1 MNLPKEKNPKDITI
15 IIKKTRKDKIEITKK
30 EEKKEKTNNNNNN
43 NSNKNKPN
51 PGGYK
56 KSKFQIIE
64 FPISQITG
72 KIKVKKN
79 KKYNL
84 PNISSEDI
92 IFIMK
97 LISKESH
104 NFSPV
109 KSRFNKTLFFTI
121 ICLLSFALGI
131 VFFHKKKVHFGILF
145 LFIFIIFGFIYLH
158 KVRKSINNEYK
169 KCQRKLFR
177 ISDHINRKLLGKLGY
192 YLLIDCNF
200 RFVGI
205 YVIPGYIKSIL
216 ELREHNM
223 EIKKNLEGRTI
234 DQMKKKENYIEHPK
248 YEDFMNNMLL
258 KNIKGNTLRNYGFNN
273 YNDLIL
279 NEEQNI
285 DNNKT
290 LKNDRIKF
298 NNFFKENNNNN
309 DLIDKDDTVDI
320 KLTNKERIR
329 LEYAKKVKLE
339 KRKSDSL
346 DDSEIYPE
354 FYPNP
359 NTNFEEN
366 NNSKINNRSIDK
378 FRSYFGNSYNG
389 IEILNN

>member
-1 MNLPKEKNPKDITI
+1 MNLAKEKNPKDINIT
-15 IIKKTRKDKIEITKK
+15 IKKTRKDKIDTTKK
-30 EEKKEKTNNNNNN
+30 EEKNVKQNNKNNYKS
-43 NSNKNKPN
+43 SNKNKSN
-51 PGGYK
+51 ARTK
-56 KSKFQIIE
+56 KSRFQIIV

-72 KIKVKKN
+72 KIKIKKN
-79 KKYNL
+79 QKYNL
-84 PNISSEDI
+84 PNISSADI

-121 ICLLSFALGI
+121 ICLLSFALSI
-131 VFFHKKKVHFGILF
+131 FFFHKKKVHFGLIF
-145 LFIFIIFGFIYLH
+145 LFIFLIFGFIYLH
-158 KVRKSINNEYK
+158 KVRKAINNDYK

-177 ISDHINRKLLGKLGY
+177 LSDHINRKLLGKLGY

-200 RFVGI
+200 RFIGI

-216 ELREHNM
+216 ELREHNI

-234 DQMKKKENYIEHPK
+234 DQMNKKENYVEHPK

-258 KNIKGNTLRNYGFNN
+258 KNIKGSTLRNYGFN
-273 YNDLIL
+273 YYDDLIV
-279 NEEQNI
+279 NEEENI
-285 DNNKT
+285 DNKT
-290 LKNDRIKF
+290 LKNDKIKF
-298 NNFFKENNNNN
+298 NNFFKENNNNIN
-309 DLIDKDDTVDI
+309 DLIDKDDTIDI

-346 DDSEIYPE
+346 DDSDIYPDY
-354 FYPNP
+354 YPNK
-359 NTNFEEN
+359 NFGENN

-378 FRSYFGNSYNG
+378 FKSYFGNSFNG

>member
-1 MNLPKEKNPKDITI
+1 MNLAKGKNPKDINI
-15 IIKKTRKDKIEITKK
+15 IIKKTKKDKIETTKK
-30 EEKKEKTNNNNNN
+30 EEKKLKQNNNK
-43 NSNKNKPN
+43 SNKNKSN
-51 PGGYK
+51 ARCK
-56 KSKFQIIE
+56 KSRFQIIV

-72 KIKVKKN
+72 KIKLKKN
-79 KKYNL
+79 QKYNL
-84 PNISSEDI
+84 PNISSADI

-109 KSRFNKTLFFTI
+109 KSRFNKTLFFTV
-121 ICLLSFALGI
+121 ICLLFFALSI
-131 VFFHKKKVHFGILF
+131 FFFHKKKVHLGLIF
-145 LFIFIIFGFIYLH
+145 LFIFLIFGFIYLH
-158 KVRKSINNEYK
+158 KVRKAINNDYK

-177 ISDHINRKLLGKLGY
+177 LSDHINRKLLGKLGY

-200 RFVGI
+200 RFIGI
-205 YVIPGYIKSIL
+205 YIIPGYIKSIL
-216 ELREHNM
+216 ELREHNI

-234 DQMKKKENYIEHPK
+234 DQMNKKENYVEHPK

-258 KNIKGNTLRNYGFNN
+258 KNIKGSTLRNYGFN
-273 YNDLIL
+273 YYDDLII
-279 NEEQNI
+279 NEEDNI
-285 DNNKT
+285 DNKT
-290 LKNDRIKF
+290 LKNDKIKF
-298 NNFFKENNNNN
+298 NNFFKENNINNN
-309 DLIDKDDTVDI
+309 DLIDKDDTIDI

-346 DDSEIYPE
+346 DDSDIYPDY
-354 FYPNP
+354 YPNK
-359 NTNFEEN
+359 NFGENN

-378 FRSYFGNSYNG
+378 FKSYFGNSFNG

>member
-1 MNLPKEKNPKDITI
+1 MNLPKGKNQKEINI
-15 IIKKTRKDKIEITKK
+15 IIKKTRKDKTEITKK
-30 EEKKEKTNNNNNN
+30 EEKKVKQNNNK
-43 NSNKNKPN
+43 SNKNKSN
-51 PGGYK
+51 ARSK
-56 KSKFQIIE
+56 KSRFQIIV

-72 KIKVKKN
+72 KIKLKKN
-79 KKYNL
+79 QKYNL
-84 PNISSEDI
+84 PNISSADI

-109 KSRFNKTLFFTI
+109 KSRFNKTLFFTV
-121 ICLLSFALGI
+121 ICLLFFALSI
-131 VFFHKKKVHFGILF
+131 FFFHKKKVHFGLIF
-145 LFIFIIFGFIYLH
+145 LFIFLIFGFIYLH
-158 KVRKSINNEYK
+158 KVRKAINNDYK

-177 ISDHINRKLLGKLGY
+177 LSDHINRKLLGKLGY

-200 RFVGI
+200 RFIGI
-205 YVIPGYIKSIL
+205 YIIPGYIKSIL
-216 ELREHNM
+216 ELREHNI

-234 DQMKKKENYIEHPK
+234 DQMNKKENYVEHPK

-258 KNIKGNTLRNYGFNN
+258 KNIKGSTLRNYGFN
-273 YNDLIL
+273 YYDDLIV
-279 NEEQNI
+279 NEEENV
-285 DNNKT
+285 DNKT
-290 LKNDRIKF
+290 LKNDKIKF
-298 NNFFKENNNNN
+298 NNFFKENNNNIN
-309 DLIDKDDTVDI
+309 DLIDKDDTIDI

-346 DDSEIYPE
+346 DDSDIYPDY
-354 FYPNP
+354 YPNK
-359 NTNFEEN
+359 NFGENN

-378 FRSYFGNSYNG
+378 FKSYFGNSFNG

>member
-1 MNLPKEKNPKDITI
+1 MNLAKGKGKNTKDINI
-15 IIKKTRKDKIEITKK
+15 IIKKTRKDKIDTTKK
-30 EEKKEKTNNNNNN
+30 EEKKVKQNNNK
-43 NSNKNKPN
+43 SNKNKSN
-51 PGGYK
+51 TRSK
-56 KSKFQIIE
+56 KSRFQIIV

-72 KIKVKKN
+72 KIKLKKN
-79 KKYNL
+79 QKYNL
-84 PNISSEDI
+84 PNISSADI

-121 ICLLSFALGI
+121 ICLLSFALSI
-131 VFFHKKKVHFGILF
+131 FFFHKKKVHFGLIF
-145 LFIFIIFGFIYLH
+145 LFIFLIFGFIYLH
-158 KVRKSINNEYK
+158 KVRKAINNDYK

-177 ISDHINRKLLGKLGY
+177 LSDHINRKLLGKMGY

-200 RFVGI
+200 RFIGI
-205 YVIPGYIKSIL
+205 YIIPGYIKSIL
-216 ELREHNM
+216 ELREHNI

-234 DQMKKKENYIEHPK
+234 DQMNKKENYVEHPK

-258 KNIKGNTLRNYGFNN
+258 KNIKGSTLRNYGFN
-273 YNDLIL
+273 YYDDLIV
-279 NEEQNI
+279 NEEENI
-285 DNNKT
+285 DNKT
-290 LKNDRIKF
+290 LKNDKIKF
-298 NNFFKENNNNN
+298 NNFFKENNNINNN
-309 DLIDKDDTVDI
+309 DLIDKDDTIDI

-346 DDSEIYPE
+346 DDSDIYPDY
-354 FYPNP
+354 YPNK
-359 NTNFEEN
+359 NFGENN

-378 FRSYFGNSYNG
+378 FKSYFGNSFNG

>member
-1 MNLPKEKNPKDITI
+1 MNLPKGKNPKDINI
-15 IIKKTRKDKIEITKK
+15 IIKKTKKDKIETTKK
-30 EEKKEKTNNNNNN
+30 EEKKLKQNNNK
-43 NSNKNKPN
+43 SNKNKSN
-51 PGGYK
+51 ARCK
-56 KSKFQIIE
+56 KSRFQIIV

-72 KIKVKKN
+72 KIKLKKN
-79 KKYNL
+79 QKYNL
-84 PNISSEDI
+84 PNISSADI

-121 ICLLSFALGI
+121 ICLLSFALSI
-131 VFFHKKKVHFGILF
+131 FFFHKKKVHFGLIF
-145 LFIFIIFGFIYLH
+145 LFIFLIFGFIYLH
-158 KVRKSINNEYK
+158 KVRKAINNDYK

-177 ISDHINRKLLGKLGY
+177 LSDHINRKLLGKLGY

-200 RFVGI
+200 RFIGI

-216 ELREHNM
+216 ELREHNI

-234 DQMKKKENYIEHPK
+234 DQMNKKENYVEHPK

-258 KNIKGNTLRNYGFNN
+258 KNIKGSTLRNYGFN
-273 YNDLIL
+273 YYDDLIV
-279 NEEQNI
+279 NEKDNI
-285 DNNKT
+285 DNKT
-290 LKNDRIKF
+290 LKNDKIKF
-298 NNFFKENNNNN
+298 NNFFKENNINNN
-309 DLIDKDDTVDI
+309 DLIDKDDTIDI

-346 DDSEIYPE
+346 DDSDIYPDY
-354 FYPNP
+354 YPNK
-359 NTNFEEN
+359 NFGENN

-378 FRSYFGNSYNG
+378 FKSYFGNSFNG

>member
-1 MNLPKEKNPKDITI
+1 MNLAKGKGKNTKDINI
-15 IIKKTRKDKIEITKK
+15 IIKKTRKDKIDTTKK
-30 EEKKEKTNNNNNN
+30 EEKKVKQNNNK
-43 NSNKNKPN
+43 SNKNKSN
-51 PGGYK
+51 TRSK
-56 KSKFQIIE
+56 KSRFQIIV

-72 KIKVKKN
+72 KIKLKKN
-79 KKYNL
+79 QKYNL
-84 PNISSEDI
+84 PNISSADI

-109 KSRFNKTLFFTI
+109 KSRFNKTLFFTV
-121 ICLLSFALGI
+121 ICLLSFALSI
-131 VFFHKKKVHFGILF
+131 FFFHKKKVHFGLIF
-145 LFIFIIFGFIYLH
+145 LFIFLIFGFIYLH
-158 KVRKSINNEYK
+158 KVRKAINNDYK

-177 ISDHINRKLLGKLGY
+177 LSDHINRKLLGKLGY

-200 RFVGI
+200 RFIGI
-205 YVIPGYIKSIL
+205 YIIPGYIKSIL
-216 ELREHNM
+216 ELREHNI

-234 DQMKKKENYIEHPK
+234 DQMNKKENYVEHPK

-258 KNIKGNTLRNYGFNN
+258 KNIKGSTLRNYGFN
-273 YNDLIL
+273 YYDDLIV
-279 NEEQNI
+279 NEEENI
-285 DNNKT
+285 DNKT
-290 LKNDRIKF
+290 LKNDKIKF

-309 DLIDKDDTVDI
+309 INDLIDKDDTIDI

-346 DDSEIYPE
+346 DDSDIYPDY
-354 FYPNP
+354 YPNK
-359 NTNFEEN
+359 NFGENN

-378 FRSYFGNSYNG
+378 FKSYFGNSFNG

>member
-1 MNLPKEKNPKDITI
+1 MNLPKGKNQKDINI
-15 IIKKTRKDKIEITKK
+15 IIKKTRKDKTEITKK
-30 EEKKEKTNNNNNN
+30 EEKKVKQNNNK
-43 NSNKNKPN
+43 SNKNKSN
-51 PGGYK
+51 IRSK
-56 KSKFQIIE
+56 KSRFQIIV

-72 KIKVKKN
+72 KIKIKKN
-79 KKYNL
+79 QKYNL
-84 PNISSEDI
+84 PNISSADI

-121 ICLLSFALGI
+121 ICLLSFALSI
-131 VFFHKKKVHFGILF
+131 FFFHKKKVHFGLIF
-145 LFIFIIFGFIYLH
+145 LFIFLIFGFIYLH
-158 KVRKSINNEYK
+158 KVRKAINNDYK

-177 ISDHINRKLLGKLGY
+177 LSDHINRKLLGKLGY

-200 RFVGI
+200 RFIGI

-216 ELREHNM
+216 ELREHNI

-234 DQMKKKENYIEHPK
+234 DQMNKKENYVEHPK

-258 KNIKGNTLRNYGFNN
+258 KNIKGSTLRNYGFN
-273 YNDLIL
+273 YYDDLIV
-279 NEEQNI
+279 NEEENI
-285 DNNKT
+285 DNKT
-290 LKNDRIKF
+290 LKNDKIKF
-298 NNFFKENNNNN
+298 NNFFKENNINNN
-309 DLIDKDDTVDI
+309 DLIDKDDTIDI

-346 DDSEIYPE
+346 DDSDIYPDY
-354 FYPNP
+354 YPNK
-359 NTNFEEN
+359 NFGENN

-378 FRSYFGNSYNG
+378 FKSYFGNSFNG

>member
-1 MNLPKEKNPKDITI
+1 MNLAKGKGKNTKDINI
-15 IIKKTRKDKIEITKK
+15 IIKKTRKDKIETSKK
-30 EEKKEKTNNNNNN
+30 EEKKVKQNNNNNN
-43 NSNKNKPN
+43 KNNSNIRS
-51 PGGYK
+51 K
-56 KSKFQIIE
+56 KSRFQIIV

-72 KIKVKKN
+72 KIKLKKN
-79 KKYNL
+79 QKYNL
-84 PNISSEDI
+84 PNISSADI

-121 ICLLSFALGI
+121 ICLLSFVLSI
-131 VFFHKKKVHFGILF
+131 FFFHKKKVHFGLIF
-145 LFIFIIFGFIYLH
+145 LFIFLIFGFIYLH
-158 KVRKSINNEYK
+158 KVRKAINNDYK

-177 ISDHINRKLLGKLGY
+177 LSDHINRKLLGKLGY

-200 RFVGI
+200 RFIGI

-216 ELREHNM
+216 ELREHNI

-234 DQMKKKENYIEHPK
+234 DQMNKKENYVEHPK

-258 KNIKGNTLRNYGFNN
+258 KNIKGSTLRNYGFN
-273 YNDLIL
+273 YYDDLIV
-279 NEEQNI
+279 NEEENI
-285 DNNKT
+285 DNKT
-290 LKNDRIKF
+290 LKNDKIKF
-298 NNFFKENNNNN
+298 NNFFKENNNNIN
-309 DLIDKDDTVDI
+309 DLIDKDDTIDI

-346 DDSEIYPE
+346 DDSDIYPDY
-354 FYPNP
+354 YPNK
-359 NTNFEEN
+359 NFGENN

-378 FRSYFGNSYNG
+378 FKSYFGNSFNG

>member
-1 MNLPKEKNPKDITI
+1 MNLPKGKNTKDINI
-15 IIKKTRKDKIEITKK
+15 IIKKKRKDKNETTKK
-30 EEKKEKTNNNNNN
+30 EEKKVKQNNNK
-43 NSNKNKPN
+43 SNKNKSN
-51 PGGYK
+51 ARSK
-56 KSKFQIIE
+56 KSRFQIIV

-72 KIKVKKN
+72 KIKIKKN
-79 KKYNL
+79 QKYNL
-84 PNISSEDI
+84 PNISSADI

-109 KSRFNKTLFFTI
+109 KSRFSKTLFFTM
-121 ICLLSFALGI
+121 ICLLFFVLSIF
-131 VFFHKKKVHFGILF
+131 FFHKKKVHFGLIF
-145 LFIFIIFGFIYLH
+145 LFIFLIFGFIYLH
-158 KVRKSINNEYK
+158 KVRKAINNDYK

-177 ISDHINRKLLGKLGY
+177 LSDHINRKLLGKLGY

-200 RFVGI
+200 RFIGI
-205 YVIPGYIKSIL
+205 YIIPGYIKSIL
-216 ELREHNM
+216 ELREHNI

-234 DQMKKKENYIEHPK
+234 DQMNKKENYVEHPK

-258 KNIKGNTLRNYGFNN
+258 KNIKGSTLRNYGFN
-273 YNDLIL
+273 YYDDLIV
-279 NEEQNI
+279 NEEENI
-285 DNNKT
+285 DNKT
-290 LKNDRIKF
+290 LKNDKIKF
-298 NNFFKENNNNN
+298 NNFFKENNINNN
-309 DLIDKDDTVDI
+309 DLIDKDDTIDI

-346 DDSEIYPE
+346 DDSDIYPE
-354 FYPNP
+354 YYPNK
-359 NTNFEEN
+359 NFGENN

-378 FRSYFGNSYNG
+378 FKSYFGNSFNG

>member
-1 MNLPKEKNPKDITI
+1 MNLAKEKNPKDINI
-15 IIKKTRKDKIEITKK
+15 IIKKTRKDKIDTTKK
-30 EEKKEKTNNNNNN
+30 EEKKVKQNNNK
-43 NSNKNKPN
+43 SNKNKSN
-51 PGGYK
+51 TRSK
-56 KSKFQIIE
+56 KSRFQIIV

-72 KIKVKKN
+72 KIKIKKN
-79 KKYNL
+79 QKYNL
-84 PNISSEDI
+84 PNISSADI

-121 ICLLSFALGI
+121 ICLLSFALSI
-131 VFFHKKKVHFGILF
+131 FFFHKKKVHFGLIF
-145 LFIFIIFGFIYLH
+145 LFIFLIFGFIYLH
-158 KVRKSINNEYK
+158 KVRKAINNDYK

-177 ISDHINRKLLGKLGY
+177 LSDHINRKLLGKLGY

-200 RFVGI
+200 RFIGI
-205 YVIPGYIKSIL
+205 YIIPGYIKSIL
-216 ELREHNM
+216 ELREHNI

-234 DQMKKKENYIEHPK
+234 DQMNKKENYVEHPK

-258 KNIKGNTLRNYGFNN
+258 KNIKGSTLRNYGFN
-273 YNDLIL
+273 YYDDLIV
-279 NEEQNI
+279 NEEENI
-285 DNNKT
+285 DNKT
-290 LKNDRIKF
+290 LKNDKIKF
-298 NNFFKENNNNN
+298 NNFFKENNNNIN
-309 DLIDKDDTVDI
+309 DLIDKDDTIDI

-346 DDSEIYPE
+346 DDSDIYPDY
-354 FYPNP
+354 YPNK
-359 NTNFEEN
+359 NFGENN

-378 FRSYFGNSYNG
+378 FKSYFGNSFNG

>member
-1 MNLPKEKNPKDITI
+1 MNLQKGKNTKDINI
-15 IIKKTRKDKIEITKK
+15 IIKKTRKDKNETTKK
-30 EEKKEKTNNNNNN
+30 EEKKVKQNNNK
-43 NSNKNKPN
+43 SNKNKSN
-51 PGGYK
+51 ARSK
-56 KSKFQIIE
+56 KSRFQIIV
-64 FPISQITG
+64 FPISQVTG
-72 KIKVKKN
+72 KIKIKKN
-79 KKYNL
+79 QKYNL
-84 PNISSEDI
+84 PNISSADI

-121 ICLLSFALGI
+121 ICLLSFALSI
-131 VFFHKKKVHFGILF
+131 FFFHKKKVHFGLIF
-145 LFIFIIFGFIYLH
+145 LFIFLIFGFIYLH
-158 KVRKSINNEYK
+158 KVRKAINNDYK

-177 ISDHINRKLLGKLGY
+177 LSDHINRKLLGKLGY

-200 RFVGI
+200 RFIGI
-205 YVIPGYIKSIL
+205 YIIPGYIKSIL
-216 ELREHNM
+216 ELREHNI

-234 DQMKKKENYIEHPK
+234 DQMNKKENYVEHPK

-258 KNIKGNTLRNYGFNN
+258 KNIKGSTLRNYGFN
-273 YNDLIL
+273 YYDDLIV
-279 NEEQNI
+279 NEEENI
-285 DNNKT
+285 DNKT
-290 LKNDRIKF
+290 LKNDKIKF
-298 NNFFKENNNNN
+298 NNFFKENNNINNN
-309 DLIDKDDTVDI
+309 DLIDKDDTIDI

-346 DDSEIYPE
+346 DDSDIYPDY
-354 FYPNP
+354 YPNK
-359 NTNFEEN
+359 NFGENN

-378 FRSYFGNSYNG
+378 FKSYFGNSFNG

>member
-1 MNLPKEKNPKDITI
+1 MNLAKGKNQKEINI
-15 IIKKTRKDKIEITKK
+15 IIKKTRKDKTEITKK
-30 EEKKEKTNNNNNN
+30 EEKKVKQNNNK
-43 NSNKNKPN
+43 SNKNKSN
-51 PGGYK
+51 TRSK
-56 KSKFQIIE
+56 KSRFQIIV

-72 KIKVKKN
+72 KIKLKKN
-79 KKYNL
+79 QKYNL
-84 PNISSEDI
+84 PNISSADI

-109 KSRFNKTLFFTI
+109 KSRFNKTLFFTV
-121 ICLLSFALGI
+121 ICLLFFVLSIF
-131 VFFHKKKVHFGILF
+131 FFHKKKVHFGLIF
-145 LFIFIIFGFIYLH
+145 LFIFLIFGFIYLH
-158 KVRKSINNEYK
+158 KVRKAINNDYK

-177 ISDHINRKLLGKLGY
+177 LSDHINRKLLGKLGY

-200 RFVGI
+200 RFIGI
-205 YVIPGYIKSIL
+205 YIIPGYIKSIL
-216 ELREHNM
+216 ELREHNI

-234 DQMKKKENYIEHPK
+234 DQMNKKENYVEHPK

-258 KNIKGNTLRNYGFNN
+258 KNIKGSTLRNYGFN
-273 YNDLIL
+273 YYDDLIV
-279 NEEQNI
+279 NEEENI
-285 DNNKT
+285 DNKT
-290 LKNDRIKF
+290 LKNDKIKF
-298 NNFFKENNNNN
+298 NNFFKENNNNIN
-309 DLIDKDDTVDI
+309 DLIDKDDTIDI

-346 DDSEIYPE
+346 DDSDIYPDY
-354 FYPNP
+354 YPNK
-359 NTNFEEN
+359 NFGENN

-378 FRSYFGNSYNG
+378 FKSYFGNSFNG

>member
-1 MNLPKEKNPKDITI
+1 MNLPKGKNQKEINI
-15 IIKKTRKDKIEITKK
+15 IIKKTRKDKTEITKK
-30 EEKKEKTNNNNNN
+30 EEKKLKQNNNK
-43 NSNKNKPN
+43 SNKNKSN
-51 PGGYK
+51 IRSK
-56 KSKFQIIE
+56 KSRFQIIV

-72 KIKVKKN
+72 KIKLKKN
-79 KKYNL
+79 QKYNL
-84 PNISSEDI
+84 PNISSADI

-121 ICLLSFALGI
+121 ICLLSFALSI
-131 VFFHKKKVHFGILF
+131 FFFHKKKVHFGLIF
-145 LFIFIIFGFIYLH
+145 LFIFLIFGFFYLH
-158 KVRKSINNEYK
+158 KVRKAINNDYK

-177 ISDHINRKLLGKLGY
+177 LSDHINRKLLGKLGY

-200 RFVGI
+200 RFIGI
-205 YVIPGYIKSIL
+205 YIIPGYIKSIL
-216 ELREHNM
+216 ELREHNI

-234 DQMKKKENYIEHPK
+234 DQMNKKENYVEHPK

-258 KNIKGNTLRNYGFNN
+258 KNIKGSTLRNYGFN
-273 YNDLIL
+273 YYDDLIV
-279 NEEQNI
+279 NEEENI
-285 DNNKT
+285 DNKT
-290 LKNDRIKF
+290 LKNDKIKF

-309 DLIDKDDTVDI
+309 INDLIDKDDTIDI

-346 DDSEIYPE
+346 DDSDIYPDY
-354 FYPNP
+354 YPNK
-359 NTNFEEN
+359 NFGENN

-378 FRSYFGNSYNG
+378 FKSYFGNSFNG

>member
-1 MNLPKEKNPKDITI
+1 MNLPKGKNQKEINI
-15 IIKKTRKDKIEITKK
+15 IIKKTRKDKTEITKK
-30 EEKKEKTNNNNNN
+30 EEKKVKQNNNNNKN
-43 NSNKNKPN
+43 NSNIRS
-51 PGGYK
+51 K
-56 KSKFQIIE
+56 KSRFQIIV

-72 KIKVKKN
+72 KIKIKKN
-79 KKYNL
+79 QKYNL
-84 PNISSEDI
+84 PNISSADI

-121 ICLLSFALGI
+121 ICLLFFVLSIF
-131 VFFHKKKVHFGILF
+131 FFHKKKVHFGLIF
-145 LFIFIIFGFIYLH
+145 LFIFLIFGFIYLH
-158 KVRKSINNEYK
+158 KVRKAINNDYK

-177 ISDHINRKLLGKLGY
+177 LSDHINRKLLGKLGY

-200 RFVGI
+200 RFIGI
-205 YVIPGYIKSIL
+205 YIIPGYIKSIL
-216 ELREHNM
+216 ELREHNI

-234 DQMKKKENYIEHPK
+234 DQMNKKENYVEHPK

-258 KNIKGNTLRNYGFNN
+258 KNIKGSTLRNYGFN
-273 YNDLIL
+273 YYDDLIV
-279 NEEQNI
+279 NEEENI
-285 DNNKT
+285 DNKT
-290 LKNDRIKF
+290 LKNDKIKF
-298 NNFFKENNNNN
+298 NNFFKENNNNIN
-309 DLIDKDDTVDI
+309 DLIDKDDTIDI

-346 DDSEIYPE
+346 DDSDIYPDY
-354 FYPNP
+354 YPNK
-359 NTNFEEN
+359 NFGENN

-378 FRSYFGNSYNG
+378 FKSYFGNSFNG

>member
-1 MNLPKEKNPKDITI
+1 MNLPKGKNQKEINI
-15 IIKKTRKDKIEITKK
+15 IIKKTRKDKTEITKK
-30 EEKKEKTNNNNNN
+30 EEKKVKQNNNK
-43 NSNKNKPN
+43 SNKNKSN
-51 PGGYK
+51 IRSK
-56 KSKFQIIE
+56 KSRFQIIV

-72 KIKVKKN
+72 KIKIKKN
-79 KKYNL
+79 QKYNL
-84 PNISSEDI
+84 PNISSGDI

-109 KSRFNKTLFFTI
+109 KSRFNKTLFFTV
-121 ICLLSFALGI
+121 ICLLSFALSI
-131 VFFHKKKVHFGILF
+131 FFFHKKKVHFGLIF
-145 LFIFIIFGFIYLH
+145 LFIFLIFGFIYLH
-158 KVRKSINNEYK
+158 KVRKAINNDYK

-177 ISDHINRKLLGKLGY
+177 LSDHINRKLLGKLGY

-200 RFVGI
+200 RFIGI
-205 YVIPGYIKSIL
+205 YIIPGYIKSIL
-216 ELREHNM
+216 ELREHNI

-234 DQMKKKENYIEHPK
+234 DQMNKKENYVEHPK

-258 KNIKGNTLRNYGFNN
+258 KNIKGSTLRNYGFN
-273 YNDLIL
+273 YYDDLIV
-279 NEEQNI
+279 NEEENI
-285 DNNKT
+285 DNKT
-290 LKNDRIKF
+290 LKNDKIKF
-298 NNFFKENNNNN
+298 NNFFKENNNINNN
-309 DLIDKDDTVDI
+309 DLIDKDVTIDI

-346 DDSEIYPE
+346 DDSDIYPDY
-354 FYPNP
+354 YPNK
-359 NTNFEEN
+359 NFGENN

-378 FRSYFGNSYNG
+378 FKSYFGNSFNG

>member
-1 MNLPKEKNPKDITI
+1 MNLQKGKNTKDINI
-15 IIKKTRKDKIEITKK
+15 IIKKTRKDKNETTKK
-30 EEKKEKTNNNNNN
+30 EEKKVKQNNNK
-43 NSNKNKPN
+43 SNKNKSN
-51 PGGYK
+51 ARCK
-56 KSKFQIIE
+56 KSRFQIIV

-72 KIKVKKN
+72 KIKIKKN
-79 KKYNL
+79 QKYNL
-84 PNISSEDI
+84 PNISSADI

-121 ICLLSFALGI
+121 ICLLSFVLSI
-131 VFFHKKKVHFGILF
+131 FFFHKKKVHFGLIF
-145 LFIFIIFGFIYLH
+145 LFIFLIFGFIYLH
-158 KVRKSINNEYK
+158 KVRKAINNDYK

-177 ISDHINRKLLGKLGY
+177 LSDHINRKLLGKLGY

-200 RFVGI
+200 RFIGI
-205 YVIPGYIKSIL
+205 YIIPGYIKSIL
-216 ELREHNM
+216 ELREHNI

-234 DQMKKKENYIEHPK
+234 DQMNKKENYVEHPK

-258 KNIKGNTLRNYGFNN
+258 KNIKGSTLRNYGFN
-273 YNDLIL
+273 YYDDLIV
-279 NEEQNI
+279 NEEENV
-285 DNNKT
+285 DNKT
-290 LKNDRIKF
+290 LKNDKIKF

-309 DLIDKDDTVDI
+309 NNDLIDKDDTIDI

-346 DDSEIYPE
+346 DDSDIYPDY
-354 FYPNP
+354 YPNK
-359 NTNFEEN
+359 NFGENN

-378 FRSYFGNSYNG
+378 FKSYFGNSFNG

>member
-1 MNLPKEKNPKDITI
+1 MNLPKGKNPKDINI
-15 IIKKTRKDKIEITKK
+15 IIKKTKKDKIETTKK
-30 EEKKEKTNNNNNN
+30 EEKKLKQNNNK
-43 NSNKNKPN
+43 SNKNKSN
-51 PGGYK
+51 ARCK
-56 KSKFQIIE
+56 KSRFQIIV

-72 KIKVKKN
+72 KIKLKKN
-79 KKYNL
+79 QKYNL
-84 PNISSEDI
+84 PNISSADI

-121 ICLLSFALGI
+121 ICLLSFALSI
-131 VFFHKKKVHFGILF
+131 FFFHKKKVHFGLIF
-145 LFIFIIFGFIYLH
+145 LFIFLIFGFIYLH
-158 KVRKSINNEYK
+158 KVRKAINNDYK

-177 ISDHINRKLLGKLGY
+177 LSDHINRKLLGKLGY

-200 RFVGI
+200 RFIGI

-216 ELREHNM
+216 ELREHNI

-234 DQMKKKENYIEHPK
+234 DQMNKKENYVEHPK

-258 KNIKGNTLRNYGFNN
+258 KNIKGSTLRNYGFN
-273 YNDLIL
+273 YYDDLIV
-279 NEEQNI
+279 NEKDNI
-285 DNNKT
+285 DNKT
-290 LKNDRIKF
+290 LKNDKIKF
-298 NNFFKENNNNN
+298 NNFFKENNINNN
-309 DLIDKDDTVDI
+309 DLIDKDDTIDI

-346 DDSEIYPE
+346 DDSDIYPDY
-354 FYPNP
+354 YPNK
-359 NTNFEEN
+359 NFGENN
-366 NNSKINNRSIDK
+366 NNSKINKRSIDK
-378 FRSYFGNSYNG
+378 FKSYFGNSFNG

>member
-1 MNLPKEKNPKDITI
+1 MNLPKGKNQKEINI
-15 IIKKTRKDKIEITKK
+15 IIKKTRKDKTEITKK
-30 EEKKEKTNNNNNN
+30 EEKKVKQNNNK
-43 NSNKNKPN
+43 SNKNKSN
-51 PGGYK
+51 IRSK
-56 KSKFQIIE
+56 KSRFQIIV

-72 KIKVKKN
+72 KIKIKKN
-79 KKYNL
+79 QKYNL
-84 PNISSEDI
+84 PNISSGDI

-109 KSRFNKTLFFTI
+109 KSRFNKTLFFTV
-121 ICLLSFALGI
+121 ICLLSFALSI
-131 VFFHKKKVHFGILF
+131 FFFHKKKVHFGLIF
-145 LFIFIIFGFIYLH
+145 LFIFLIFGFIYLH
-158 KVRKSINNEYK
+158 KVRKAINNDYK

-177 ISDHINRKLLGKLGY
+177 LSDHINRKLLGKLGY

-200 RFVGI
+200 RFIGI
-205 YVIPGYIKSIL
+205 YIIPGYIKSIL
-216 ELREHNM
+216 ELREHNI

-234 DQMKKKENYIEHPK
+234 DQMNKKENYVEHPK

-258 KNIKGNTLRNYGFNN
+258 KNIKGSTLRNYGFN
-273 YNDLIL
+273 YYDDLIV
-279 NEEQNI
+279 NEEENI
-285 DNNKT
+285 DNKT
-290 LKNDRIKF
+290 LKNDKIKF
-298 NNFFKENNNNN
+298 NNFFKENNNNIN
-309 DLIDKDDTVDI
+309 DLIDKDVTIDI

-346 DDSEIYPE
+346 DDSDIYPDY
-354 FYPNP
+354 YPNK
-359 NTNFEEN
+359 NFGENN

-378 FRSYFGNSYNG
+378 FKSYFGNSFNG

>member
-1 MNLPKEKNPKDITI
+1 MNLAKGKGKNTKDINI
-15 IIKKTRKDKIEITKK
+15 IIKKTRKDKIDTTKK
-30 EEKKEKTNNNNNN
+30 EEKKVKQNNNK
-43 NSNKNKPN
+43 SNKNKSN
-51 PGGYK
+51 TRSK
-56 KSKFQIIE
+56 KSRFQIIV

-72 KIKVKKN
+72 KIKLKKN
-79 KKYNL
+79 QKYNL
-84 PNISSEDI
+84 PNISSADI

-121 ICLLSFALGI
+121 ICLLSFALSI
-131 VFFHKKKVHFGILF
+131 FFFHKKKVHFGLIF
-145 LFIFIIFGFIYLH
+145 LFIFLIFGFIYLH
-158 KVRKSINNEYK
+158 KVRKAINNDYK

-177 ISDHINRKLLGKLGY
+177 LSDHINRKLLGKLGY

-200 RFVGI
+200 RFIGI
-205 YVIPGYIKSIL
+205 YIIPGYIKSIL
-216 ELREHNM
+216 ELREHNI
-223 EIKKNLEGRTI
+223 EIKKNLEGKTI
-234 DQMKKKENYIEHPK
+234 DQMNKKENYVEHPK

-258 KNIKGNTLRNYGFNN
+258 KNIKGSTLRNYGFN
-273 YNDLIL
+273 YYDDLIV
-279 NEEQNI
+279 NEEENI
-285 DNNKT
+285 DNKT
-290 LKNDRIKF
+290 LKNDKIKF
-298 NNFFKENNNNN
+298 NNFFKENNNINNN
-309 DLIDKDDTVDI
+309 DLIDKDDTIDI

-346 DDSEIYPE
+346 DDSDIYPDY
-354 FYPNP
+354 YPNK
-359 NTNFEEN
+359 NFGENN

-378 FRSYFGNSYNG
+378 FKSYFGNSFNG

>member
-1 MNLPKEKNPKDITI
+1 MNLPKGKNQKEINI
-15 IIKKTRKDKIEITKK
+15 IIKKTRKDKTEITKK
-30 EEKKEKTNNNNNN
+30 EEKKVKQNNNK
-43 NSNKNKPN
+43 SNKNKSN
-51 PGGYK
+51 IRSK
-56 KSKFQIIE
+56 KSRFQIIV

-72 KIKVKKN
+72 KIKIKKN
-79 KKYNL
+79 QKYNL
-84 PNISSEDI
+84 PNISSADI

-121 ICLLSFALGI
+121 ICLLSFALSI
-131 VFFHKKKVHFGILF
+131 FFFHKKKVHFGLIF
-145 LFIFIIFGFIYLH
+145 LFIFLIFGFFYLH
-158 KVRKSINNEYK
+158 KVRKAINNDYK

-177 ISDHINRKLLGKLGY
+177 LSDHINRKLLGKLGY

-200 RFVGI
+200 RFIGI
-205 YVIPGYIKSIL
+205 YIIPGYIKSIL
-216 ELREHNM
+216 ELREHNI

-234 DQMKKKENYIEHPK
+234 DQMNKKENYVEHPK

-258 KNIKGNTLRNYGFNN
+258 KNIKGSTLRNYGFN
-273 YNDLIL
+273 YYDDLII
-279 NEEQNI
+279 NEEDNI
-285 DNNKT
+285 DNKT
-290 LKNDRIKF
+290 LKNDKIKF
-298 NNFFKENNNNN
+298 NNFFKENNINNN
-309 DLIDKDDTVDI
+309 DLIDKDDTIDI

-346 DDSEIYPE
+346 DDSDIYPDY
-354 FYPNP
+354 YPNK
-359 NTNFEEN
+359 NFGENN

-378 FRSYFGNSYNG
+378 FKSYFGNSFNG

>member
-1 MNLPKEKNPKDITI
+1 MNLPKGKNQKEINI
-15 IIKKTRKDKIEITKK
+15 IIKKTRKDKTEITKK
-30 EEKKEKTNNNNNN
+30 EEKKVKQNNNK
-43 NSNKNKPN
+43 SNKNKSN
-51 PGGYK
+51 IRSK
-56 KSKFQIIE
+56 KSRFQIIV

-72 KIKVKKN
+72 KIKIKKN
-79 KKYNL
+79 QKYNL
-84 PNISSEDI
+84 PNISSADI

-121 ICLLSFALGI
+121 ICLLSFALSI
-131 VFFHKKKVHFGILF
+131 FFFHKKKVHFGLIF
-145 LFIFIIFGFIYLH
+145 LFIFLIFGFIYLH
-158 KVRKSINNEYK
+158 KVRKAINNDYK

-177 ISDHINRKLLGKLGY
+177 LSDHINRKLLGKLGY

-200 RFVGI
+200 RFIGI
-205 YVIPGYIKSIL
+205 YIIPGYIKSIL
-216 ELREHNM
+216 ELREHNI

-234 DQMKKKENYIEHPK
+234 DQMNKKENYVEHPK

-258 KNIKGNTLRNYGFNN
+258 KNIKGSTLRNYGFN
-273 YNDLIL
+273 YYDDLII
-279 NEEQNI
+279 NEEDNI
-285 DNNKT
+285 DNKT
-290 LKNDRIKF
+290 LKNDKIKF
-298 NNFFKENNNNN
+298 NNFFKENNINNN
-309 DLIDKDDTVDI
+309 DLIDKDDTIDI

-346 DDSEIYPE
+346 DDSDIYPDY
-354 FYPNP
+354 YPNK
-359 NTNFEEN
+359 NFGENN

-378 FRSYFGNSYNG
+378 FKSYFGNSFNG

>member
-1 MNLPKEKNPKDITI
+1 MNLAKGKGKNTKDINI
-15 IIKKTRKDKIEITKK
+15 IIKKTRKDKIDTTKK
-30 EEKKEKTNNNNNN
+30 EEKKVKQNNNK
-43 NSNKNKPN
+43 SNKNKSN
-51 PGGYK
+51 TRSK
-56 KSKFQIIE
+56 KSRFQIIV

-72 KIKVKKN
+72 KIKLKKN
-79 KKYNL
+79 QKYNL
-84 PNISSEDI
+84 PNISSADI

-109 KSRFNKTLFFTI
+109 KSRFNKTLFFTV
-121 ICLLSFALGI
+121 ICLLFFALSI
-131 VFFHKKKVHFGILF
+131 FFFHKKKVHFGLIF
-145 LFIFIIFGFIYLH
+145 LFIFLIFGFIYLH
-158 KVRKSINNEYK
+158 KVRKAINNDYK

-177 ISDHINRKLLGKLGY
+177 LSDHINRKLLGKLGY

-200 RFVGI
+200 RFIGI
-205 YVIPGYIKSIL
+205 YIIPGYIKSIL
-216 ELREHNM
+216 ELREHNI

-234 DQMKKKENYIEHPK
+234 DQMNKKENYVEHPK

-258 KNIKGNTLRNYGFNN
+258 KNIKGSTLRNYGFN
-273 YNDLIL
+273 YYDDLIV
-279 NEEQNI
+279 NEEDNI
-285 DNNKT
+285 DNKT
-290 LKNDRIKF
+290 LKNDKIKF
-298 NNFFKENNNNN
+298 NNFFKENNNNIN
-309 DLIDKDDTVDI
+309 DLIDKDDTIDI

-346 DDSEIYPE
+346 DDSDIYPDY
-354 FYPNP
+354 YPNK
-359 NTNFEEN
+359 NFGENN

-378 FRSYFGNSYNG
+378 FKSYFGNSFNG

>member
-1 MNLPKEKNPKDITI
+1 M
-15 IIKKTRKDKIEITKK
+15 
-30 EEKKEKTNNNNNN
+30 
-43 NSNKNKPN
+43 
-51 PGGYK
+51 
-56 KSKFQIIE
+56 
-64 FPISQITG
+64 
-72 KIKVKKN
+72 KKN

-378 FRSYFGNSYNG
+378 FRAYFGYSYNG

>member
-1 MNLPKEKNPKDITI
+1 MNLPKGKNPKEINI
-15 IIKKTRKDKIEITKK
+15 IIKKTRKDKTEITKK
-30 EEKKEKTNNNNNN
+30 EEKKVKQNNNK
-43 NSNKNKPN
+43 SNKNKSN
-51 PGGYK
+51 IRSK
-56 KSKFQIIE
+56 KSRFQIIV

-72 KIKVKKN
+72 KIKIKKN
-79 KKYNL
+79 QKYNL
-84 PNISSEDI
+84 PNISSADI

-121 ICLLSFALGI
+121 ICLLSFVLSI
-131 VFFHKKKVHFGILF
+131 FFFHKKKVHFGLIF
-145 LFIFIIFGFIYLH
+145 LFIFLIFGFIYLH
-158 KVRKSINNEYK
+158 KVRKAINNDYK

-177 ISDHINRKLLGKLGY
+177 LSDHINRKLLGKLGY

-200 RFVGI
+200 RFIGI
-205 YVIPGYIKSIL
+205 YIIPGYIKSIL
-216 ELREHNM
+216 ELREHNI

-234 DQMKKKENYIEHPK
+234 DQMNKKENYVEHPK

-258 KNIKGNTLRNYGFNN
+258 KNIKGSTLRNYGFN
-273 YNDLIL
+273 YYDDLIV
-279 NEEQNI
+279 NEEENI
-285 DNNKT
+285 DNKT
-290 LKNDRIKF
+290 LKNDKIKF
-298 NNFFKENNNNN
+298 NNFFKENNNINNN
-309 DLIDKDDTVDI
+309 DLIDKDDTIDI

-346 DDSEIYPE
+346 DDSDIYPDY
-354 FYPNP
+354 YPNK
-359 NTNFEEN
+359 NFGENN

-378 FRSYFGNSYNG
+378 FKSYFGNSFNG

>member
-1 MNLPKEKNPKDITI
+1 MNLPKGKNQKEINI
-15 IIKKTRKDKIEITKK
+15 IIKKTRKDKNETTKK
-30 EEKKEKTNNNNNN
+30 EEKKVKQNNNK
-43 NSNKNKPN
+43 SNKNKSN
-51 PGGYK
+51 IRSK
-56 KSKFQIIE
+56 KSRFQIIV

-72 KIKVKKN
+72 KIKIKKN
-79 KKYNL
+79 QKYNL
-84 PNISSEDI
+84 PNISSADI

-121 ICLLSFALGI
+121 ICLLSFVLSI
-131 VFFHKKKVHFGILF
+131 FFFHKKKVHFGLIF
-145 LFIFIIFGFIYLH
+145 LFIFLIFGFIYLH
-158 KVRKSINNEYK
+158 KVRKAINNDYK

-177 ISDHINRKLLGKLGY
+177 LSDHINRKLLGKLGY

-200 RFVGI
+200 RFIGI
-205 YVIPGYIKSIL
+205 YIIPGYIKSIL
-216 ELREHNM
+216 ELREHNI

-234 DQMKKKENYIEHPK
+234 DQMNKKENYVEHPK

-258 KNIKGNTLRNYGFNN
+258 KNIKGSTLRNYGFN
-273 YNDLIL
+273 YYDDLIV
-279 NEEQNI
+279 NEEENI
-285 DNNKT
+285 DNKT
-290 LKNDRIKF
+290 LKNDKIKF
-298 NNFFKENNNNN
+298 NNFFKENNNIN
-309 DLIDKDDTVDI
+309 DLIDKDDTIDI

-346 DDSEIYPE
+346 DDSDIYPDY
-354 FYPNP
+354 YPNK
-359 NTNFEEN
+359 NFGENN

-378 FRSYFGNSYNG
+378 FKSYFGNSFNG

>member
-1 MNLPKEKNPKDITI
+1 MNLPKDKNPKDITI
-15 IIKKTRKDKIEITKK
+15 IIKKTRKDKFEITKK
-30 EEKKEKTNNNNNN
+30 EEKKVKPNNNNNNN

-121 ICLLSFALGI
+121 ICLLSLTLGI
-131 VFFHKKKVHFGILF
+131 VFFHKKKVHFGIIF

-223 EIKKNLEGRTI
+223 VIKKKLGR
-234 DQMKKKENYIEHPK
+234 K
-248 YEDFMNNMLL
+248 
-258 KNIKGNTLRNYGFNN
+258 
-273 YNDLIL
+273 
-279 NEEQNI
+279 
-285 DNNKT
+285 
-290 LKNDRIKF
+290 
-298 NNFFKENNNNN
+298 
-309 DLIDKDDTVDI
+309 
-320 KLTNKERIR
+320 
-329 LEYAKKVKLE
+329 
-339 KRKSDSL
+339 
-346 DDSEIYPE
+346 
-354 FYPNP
+354 
-359 NTNFEEN
+359 
-366 NNSKINNRSIDK
+366 NNRS
-378 FRSYFGNSYNG
+378 N
-389 IEILNN
+389 E